1 MKKLLV
7 IILALL
13 IITTL
18 GCTGNIHKPDTR
30 ETVGFPR
37 TITDDLNRTITV
49 RDKPGRI
56 VSLSPSS
63 TEILFAL
70 GLGDKVVGVT
80 DYCNYPPEAQSVDKV
95 GGFSTPNIEAVLAKN
110 PDLVVASSATGEENV
125 QRMTTLDIPVI
136 VLEPR
141 DIDDV
146 LHDIRLVGR
155 ATGAEENA
163 TRLINDMQRRITA
176 VEENASKADHRP
188 RTVYILWH
196 DPLMAAGRDT
206 FVDDLIRRAG
216 GENIAEVDGY
226 KTINMESIVA
236 KDPEVIITSTS
247 TGDEMSTYKYVKNSS
262 LLQETTA
269 GQNDRIYSINGDI
282 INRGGPRI
290 VVALERI
297 AGMIH
302 PDNR

>member
-18 GCTGNIHKPDTR
+18 GCTGNIDKPDTR

-176 VEENASKADHRP
+176 VEENASKADNRP

-216 GENIAEVDGY
+216 GENIAEVEGY